1 MEDNTVEEKQN
12 YLREAILEKGYDTS
26 LFTNFLEKKNP
37 EAGVDINKWTIDDLK
52 VAVDEFCKENEPDE
66 DLINN
71 KDLEDE
77 DEVNSNPDD
86 DQKES
91 SSKPQEASANTNNE
105 ASEPQ
110 TEQTEED
117 PTQKE
122 QKIKIDEVLD
132 EASTNPSELSED
144 LENTYIKCRKI
155 GETELS
161 KAQNVNVTVS
171 FPEIVEE
178 GFFSKKYVTYLVT
191 TSPFDYKVRRR
202 YSDFMWLRNFFKT
215 HFIFSAIPPIPNKNY
230 SDRFSDF
237 LITKRS
243 RALQR
248 FINGIIINPLLR
260 NSNALYC
267 FLTIENEDEWNKK
280 KSEYNKLK
288 QQTINLNSI
297 NTLTGKLEYKI
308 NPDKEMQFNHI
319 KETINNN
326 ETLLKRLLES
336 YKEILMSLVSV
347 SEKMKEN
354 ADIWN
359 QLHINSSNLNEH
371 QKVKQVYGSMDK
383 LMDDWSNSIKTQ
395 VNLINLNLR
404 EFFRYIKNE
413 FKAMKE
419 VANQCDIYKTSF
431 YKAAEK
437 LLYKKEELYK
447 RQDLLKWEL
456 DQNELIN
463 KLKLIQDKN
472 YAFSKMLPRET
483 LTVNNLKITYGA
495 YLNSLIQEYQ
505 RIREL
510 NGKRYPKQICTFS
523 KSNASVITDF
533 HVAHVD
539 VLAIYS

>member
-12 YLREAILEKGYDTS
+12 YLRETILEKGYDTS
-26 LFTNFLEKKNP
+26 LFTSFLEKKKP
-37 EAGVDINKWTIDDLK
+37 EAGVDINKWTLEDLK
-52 VAVDEFCKENEPDE
+52 IAVEEFCKQHEPDE

-77 DEVNSNPDD
+77 DEVTSNPDD
-86 DQKES
+86 NQPEPSPNDQKPS
-91 SSKPQEASANTNNE
+91 TTNTE
-105 ASEPQ
+105 PSEPP
-110 TEQTEED
+110 TDPTDED
-117 PTQKE
+117 PAQSE

-132 EASTNPSELSED
+132 EASTNPSEIDENT
-144 LENTYIKCRKI
+144 ENTYIKCRKI

-161 KAQNVNVTVS
+161 KTQNVNVTVS

-202 YSDFMWLRNFFKT
+202 YSDFVWLRNFFKT

-248 FINGIIINPLLR
+248 FINGIIIDPLLR

-288 QQTINLNSI
+288 PQTINLKSL
-297 NTLTGKLEYKI
+297 NTLTGKLEFTI
-308 NPDKEMQFNHI
+308 NADKEAQFNHI

-326 ETLLKRLLES
+326 EVLLKRLLES
-336 YKEILMSLVSV
+336 YKEILMGLVNV

-359 QLHINSSNLNEH
+359 QLHIHSANLNEH

-419 VANQCDIYKTSF
+419 VANQCDIFRTSF
-431 YKAAEK
+431 YKAEEK
-437 LLYKKEELYK
+437 LLSKKEDLYR

-456 DQNELIN
+456 DQSELVN
-463 KLKLIQDKN
+463 KLKLIQDKQ
-472 YAFSKMLPRET
+472 YAFSKMLPKET
-483 LTVNNLKITYGA
+483 HTVNYLKITYGA
-495 YLNSLIQEYQ
+495 YLNSLIHEYQ